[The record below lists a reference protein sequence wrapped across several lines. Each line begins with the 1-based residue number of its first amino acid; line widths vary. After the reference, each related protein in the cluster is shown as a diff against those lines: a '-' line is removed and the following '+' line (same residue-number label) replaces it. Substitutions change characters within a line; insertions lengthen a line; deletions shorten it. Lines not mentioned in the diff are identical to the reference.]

1 MSSPPKVDMYNSS
14 SVNNDGW
21 TQVKSKRHRTQQSRV
36 KSAKHYWNGFDKNG
50 EKWFI
55 ELSDGKI
62 LTPTDSE
69 YQYWQNRHNNL
80 YK

>member
-14 SVNNDGW
+14 SANNDGW

-62 LTPTDSE
+62 LTPTDGE
-69 YQYWQNRHNNL
+69 YQYWQNRHNL

>member
-1 MSSPPKVDMYNSS
+1 MNNSS
-14 SVNNDGW
+14 LPNNDGW
-21 TQVKSKRHRTQQSRV
+21 TQVRSKRHRNNLSRL

-62 LTPTDSE
+62 LTSSDSE
-69 YQYWQNRHNNL
+69 YQYWQTRYGM

>member
-1 MSSPPKVDMYNSS
+1 MSSPPKVDMNNSTLS
-14 SVNNDGW
+14 NNDGW
-21 TQVKSKRHRTQQSRV
+21 TQVRSKRYKNHQNRGR
-36 KSAKHYWNGFDKNG
+36 SAKYYWNGFDKNG

-62 LTPTDSE
+62 LTSTDND
-69 YQYWQNRHNNL
+69 YQYWQNRFM